1 MSVLMR
7 SVSGIRGIV
16 GPDFNPIVI
25 SEYVNAFVRLLGA
38 KKVVVGRD
46 TRPSGTMVEGCV
58 AAALQAA
65 GADVVL
71 LGMVSTPTVEMAVI
85 QRRADAGII
94 ITASHNPIEWNALKF
109 LNSEGIFLDETAV
122 QKLFALVDGKQF
134 TWESHSGVGA
144 ISHEGDADHYEN
156 GADAGHIRA
165 ILDLPCVNVELIQ
178 KRKFKVAYDGVN
190 GAGSLIIPQ
199 LLRELG
205 CDIAAIH
212 VTPDG
217 IFPHNPEPTSENLS
231 DLRRVVIEKKC
242 DVGFATDPDADRCAL
257 VDEQGVAIGE
267 EYTLALAVEFMLRH
281 NKGPVTVNL
290 STSRMVED
298 IAARH
303 GVAAFRAKVGEINVT
318 MAMKENGSVI
328 GGEGNGGVILPDL
341 HYGRDGILA
350 VALTLQYL
358 AERDATL
365 SDLVAEIPAYV
376 IDKRKF
382 DLAGKSL
389 SEVYAR
395 LEKAFPDA
403 EVDRRD
409 GLRFAWDRSWVHA
422 RPSNTEPVVRVIAE
436 APTTAE
442 AGRLCLTVE
451 ALLR

>member
-1 MSVLMR
+1 MR

-16 GPDFNPIVI
+16 GPDFNPIVV
-25 SEYVNAFVRLLGA
+25 SEYVNAFVQLLGA

-109 LNSEGIFLDETAV
+109 LNHEGIFLDEAQV
-122 QKLFALVDGKQF
+122 QKLFTLVDGHHFEWQN
-134 TWESHSGVGA
+134 HAGVGS
-144 ISHEGDADHYEN
+144 ISHEGDADPYKG
-156 GADAGHIRA
+156 GADAGHIQA
-165 ILDLPCVNVELIQ
+165 ILNLPCVDVELIR
-178 KRKFKVAYDGVN
+178 KRNFKVAYDGVN

-205 CDIAAIH
+205 CEIAAINI
-212 VTPDG
+212 TPDG

-231 DLRRVVIEKKC
+231 DLRRAVLEKKC

-267 EYTLALAVEFMLRH
+267 EYTLALAVEFMLRR

-298 IAARH
+298 IAARY
-303 GVAAFRAKVGEINVT
+303 GVPAFRSKVGEINVT
-318 MAMKENGSVI
+318 RAMKENGSVI

-350 VALTLQYL
+350 VALTLHYL
-358 AERDATL
+358 AEREMSL
-365 SDLVAEIPAYV
+365 SALVAEIPAYT

-382 DLAGKSL
+382 DLRGKSL
-389 SEVYAR
+389 PELYAR
-395 LEKAFPDA
+395 LEKVFPDA
-403 EVDRRD
+403 TVDKRD
-409 GLRFAWDRSWVHA
+409 GLRFAWERSWVHA

-436 APTTAE
+436 APTAAE
-442 AGRLCLTVE
+442 ANHLCLTVE
-451 ALLR
+451 AQLR

>member
-25 SEYVNAFVRLLGA
+25 SEYINAFVQLLGA

-46 TRPSGTMVEGCV
+46 TRPSGAMVEGCV
-58 AAALQAA
+58 AAALQAS
-65 GADVVL
+65 GADAVL

-85 QRRADAGII
+85 QGGADAGII

-109 LNSEGIFLDETAV
+109 LNSEGIFLDEAQV
-122 QKLFALVDGKQF
+122 QKLFALVDGQHFNWK
-134 TWESHSGVGA
+134 SHTEVGS
-144 ISHEGDADHYEN
+144 ISHKDHAESYEN
-156 GADAGHIRA
+156 GADAGHIKA
-165 ILDLPCVNVELIQ
+165 VLALPCLDLELIR
-178 KRKFKVAYDGVN
+178 KRAFKVAYDGVN

-205 CDIAAIH
+205 CEIAAIH

-217 IFPHNPEPTSENLS
+217 IFPHNPEPTPENLA
-231 DLRRVVIEKKC
+231 DLRSAVIEKKC

-257 VDEQGVAIGE
+257 VDEKGVAIGE
-267 EYTLALAVEFMLRH
+267 EYTLALAVEFMLRRR
-281 NKGPVTVNL
+281 KGPVTVNL
-290 STSRMVED
+290 STSRMIED

-303 GVAAFRAKVGEINVT
+303 GVKAFRSKVGEVNVT
-318 MAMKENGSVI
+318 VEMKANGSVI

-358 AERDATL
+358 AERETSISA
-365 SDLVAEIPAYV
+365 LVAEIPAYT

-382 DLAGKSL
+382 SLGGKSL

-395 LEKAFPDA
+395 LEKAFLDA

-409 GLRFAWDRSWVHA
+409 GLRFAWDRSWVHV

-436 APTTAE
+436 APTQAE
-442 AGRLCLTVE
+442 AERLCLAVE
-451 ALLR
+451 KELR

>member
-16 GPDFNPIVI
+16 GPDFNTIVI
-25 SEYVNAFVRLLGA
+25 SEYVNAFVQLLGA
-38 KKVVVGRD
+38 KKVMVGRD

-71 LGMVSTPTVEMAVI
+71 LGMASTPTVEMAVI
-85 QRRADAGII
+85 QRQADAGII

-109 LNSEGIFLDETAV
+109 LNHEGIFLDETQV
-122 QKLFALVDGKQF
+122 QQLFALVDEKHLE
-134 TWESHSGVGA
+134 WKSHAGVGV
-144 ISHEGDADHYEN
+144 ITHEG
-156 GADAGHIRA
+156 GADEGHIKA
-165 ILDLPCVNVELIQ
+165 ILDLPCIDVELIRQ
-178 KRKFKVAYDGVN
+178 RKFKVAYDGVN

-205 CDIAAIH
+205 CEIEAIH
-212 VTPDG
+212 ITPDG

-231 DLRRVVIEKKC
+231 DLRRAVIEKKC
-242 DVGFATDPDADRCAL
+242 DAGFATDPDADRCAL
-257 VDEQGVAIGE
+257 VDEQGIAIGE
-267 EYTLALAVEFMLRH
+267 EYTLALAVEFMLRRH
-281 NKGPVTVNL
+281 RGPVTVNL

-303 GVAAFRAKVGEINVT
+303 GVKAFRAKVGEVNVT

-365 SDLVAEIPAYV
+365 SALVAEIPAYA

-403 EVDRRD
+403 AVDRRD
-409 GLRFAWDRSWVHA
+409 GLRFAWNRSWVHA

-436 APTTAE
+436 APTPAE
-442 AGRLCLTVE
+442 AERLCLAVE
-451 ALLR
+451 AELR